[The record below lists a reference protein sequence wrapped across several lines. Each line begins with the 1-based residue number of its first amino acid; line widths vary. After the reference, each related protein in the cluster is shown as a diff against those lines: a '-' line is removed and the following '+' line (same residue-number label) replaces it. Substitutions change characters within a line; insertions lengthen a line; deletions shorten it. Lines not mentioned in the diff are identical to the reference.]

1 MTTNGRKRILIV
13 EDQQLI
19 AADLENTLTNLGYE
33 IVGNVPSGEE
43 AIQTAFS
50 MKPDLVLMDI
60 QLQGEMDGIQAA
72 RVISGRLDVPIAY
85 LTAYADDET
94 LTRAKITTPFGY
106 VLKPYDEREL
116 RAAVEI
122 ALYKHEN
129 DRRLAEERAAR
140 KAAEEFRALVEGVQD
155 HAIYRMDTEGR
166 VMTWNTGAERI
177 TGYSADEII
186 GKPSSIFYRAEDRNA
201 KEPEAE
207 LQTAA
212 TQGRVVSEGWRVKKD
227 GTVYWVSAT
236 TTALFDDSRHLRG
249 FATVSR
255 DLTERKR
262 REDRQA
268 FLDEA
273 TAALASSLDISTT
286 MQRAAQLAVPV
297 LSDYCVIQLVDG
309 HGRLTETAVA
319 HADAKKE
326 ALARKLVPDALAS
339 SALHGPGQALRSQ
352 RSEIYP
358 DPRVPGLAREPLDT
372 EHPEA
377 LRELV
382 VVSYICVPIR
392 YAGDKHGVL
401 SLLRAAPARIYTEPD
416 LAVAEE
422 FARRAGLAIENARLY
437 REAHEAI
444 RARDEFLQIASHEL
458 KTPLTPLQMQL
469 DTLGRAL
476 GKAGVQNER
485 LVSKL
490 EMASRQTARLNR
502 LVESLLDV
510 ARITSGRFVLEI
522 EEFDFAEMIRD
533 VAERFRSEAKKAQ
546 CEIILQVEGEI
557 VGRWDRLRIEQILSN
572 LLSNAFKY
580 GEGKPVEISARAA
593 DDMVRL
599 VVTDHGIG
607 IEKDAL
613 ERIFDRFER
622 AVSMRHYGGLGL
634 GLFIA
639 RQIAEA
645 HGGSIVAQSQPGF
658 GSVFTVLLPQQSG
671 EWAPSEVRGEKRH

>member
-19 AADLENTLTNLGYE
+19 AADLENTLANLGYE
-33 IVGNVPSGEE
+33 IVGSVPSGEE
-43 AIQTAFS
+43 AIQMAFS
-50 MKPDLVLMDI
+50 TKPDLVLMDI

-72 RVISGRLDVPIAY
+72 RVINGGLDVPIAY

-94 LTRAKITTPFGY
+94 LARAKITTPFGY

-122 ALYKHEN
+122 ALYKHEH

-140 KAAEEFRALVEGVQD
+140 KAAEEFRALVEAVQD

-166 VMTWNTGAERI
+166 VMTWNAGAERI
-177 TGYSADEII
+177 TGYSTDEII
-186 GKPSSIFYRAEDRNA
+186 GKPISIFYPAEDRAA
-201 KEPEAE
+201 KVPETE
-207 LQTAA
+207 LKTAA
-212 TQGRVVSEGWRVKKD
+212 TEGRSVSEGWRFKKD
-227 GTVYWVSAT
+227 GSVFWVSST
-236 TTALFDDSRHLRG
+236 TTALFDDSGQLRG
-249 FATVSR
+249 FAKVSR
-255 DLTERKR
+255 DLTQQKQH
-262 REDRQA
+262 EDRQA

-286 MQRAAQLAVPV
+286 MQRAARLAVPV
-297 LSDYCVIQLVDG
+297 IADYCVIQLVDV
-309 HGRLTETAVA
+309 HGRSTETAVA
-319 HADAKKE
+319 HVDAKKE
-326 ALARKLVPDALAS
+326 ALARTLVVGALTS
-339 SALHGPGQALRSQ
+339 SALHGPGQAFRSQ
-352 RSEIYP
+352 RSEVFP
-358 DPRVPGLAREPLDT
+358 EPTVPGLAREPLDA

-377 LRELV
+377 LRELGI
-382 VVSYICVPIR
+382 VSYTCVPIR
-392 YAGDKHGVL
+392 YSGRRHGVL
-401 SLLRAAPARIYTEPD
+401 SFLRTGPAHRYGQPD

-422 FARRAGLAIENARLY
+422 FARRTGLAIENARLY

-476 GKAGVQNER
+476 SKAGVQSER
-485 LVSKL
+485 LLSKL
-490 EMASRQTARLNR
+490 EMASRQAARLNR

-522 EEFDFAEMIRD
+522 EEFDFADMIRD
-533 VAERFRSEAKKAQ
+533 VVERFRSEAKKAH
-546 CEIILQVEGEI
+546 CDVIVQVEGEI
-557 VGRWDRLRIEQILSN
+557 VGKWDRLRIEQILSN

-580 GEGKPVEISARAA
+580 GEGKPVEISARAG

-645 HGGSIVAQSQPGF
+645 HGGSIVAQSQPGS

-671 EWAPSEVRGEKRH
+671 DWAQPEVRGEERH